1 MAKSSNSFAELASMQ
16 SEGAA
21 RDVVVDGPKIRRHN
35 FFQTLTFQ
43 VNLLLWKRFVEL
55 KKQPLEIAKI
65 VAPPLFFLLLI
76 ILLYAVFS
84 PDSQTGA
91 LEVLMVPMA
100 FWLFAQMIVVHVMY
114 EKKHR
119 LQEAMKMMGL
129 LDASYWIAY
138 FIFDAILIGFGIAL
152 LSMIMASTYGLFN
165 GADLGSV
172 FGLVWV
178 YLLALAPFGFFMCSV
193 FDNPQTAGQVTL
205 AVMLGFYVMYIAL
218 VLQQKSDSFQG
229 FCCLFPPL
237 AFQLGVNSFKSN
249 YHGIG
254 LNQICG
260 MLLLDTGMYSVLA
273 WYFAQ
278 IWPSEVGVRKPFW
291 FPLDPNYWTGV
302 ESRDGRSAASSNTS
316 PLVENEIESQASK
329 AKQFPMEKA
338 NESVLGKPSVSINK
352 LKKTWDSG
360 QVAVNELS
368 FDMYANQI
376 FCLLGHNGAG
386 KTTVINMLT
395 GLMPPDYFSDGGA
408 TIYGYDV
415 HDEMDLIR
423 HTMGV
428 CPQHDVLF
436 EHMSVKEHIML
447 FSQLKGYSEAEAAA
461 EVEGL
466 AAQFHLDKRL
476 DHTGSEL
483 SGGQKRKLSVAIAI
497 CGGSKFVVLDE
508 PTAGLDPLARRELW
522 DLMASLRHG
531 RTILMTTHVSDT
543 YLMCLLAMSLLA
555 HAPFWCL
562 CM

>member
-1 MAKSSNSFAELASMQ
+1 MADGDSIAELASMQ

-21 RDVVVDGPKIRRHN
+21 QQAVVAGPKVRRHS
-35 FFQTLTFQ
+35 FFQTITFQ
-43 VNLLLWKRFVEL
+43 VSMLIWKRYVEL

-65 VAPPLFFLLLI
+65 IAPPLFFLLLI

-84 PDSQTGA
+84 PDSQTGT

-100 FWLFAQMIVVHVMY
+100 FWLFAQMIVVNVMY

-138 FIFDAILIGFGIAL
+138 FVFDAILIGFCISL
-152 LSMIMASTYGLFN
+152 LSMIMAATYNLFN
-165 GADLGSV
+165 SANLFDV
-172 FGLVWV
+172 FGLIWM
-178 YLLALAPFGFFMCSV
+178 YLLALAPFGFFLCSV

-218 VLQQKSDSFQG
+218 ILNEKSHSFQE

-237 AFQLGVNSFKSN
+237 AFQLGVNSFKTS
-249 YHGIG
+249 YAGIPLG
-254 LNQICG
+254 QICG
-260 MLLLDTGMYSVLA
+260 MLVLDTFMYSVLA
-273 WYFAQ
+273 WYCAQ
-278 IWPSEVGVRKPFW
+278 IWPSEIGVRKPFW
-291 FPLDPNYWTGV
+291 FPLDPNYWSG
-302 ESRDGRSAASSNTS
+302 SNGKGGKASSSSNTS
-316 PLVENEIESQASK
+316 PLVGNEIESQATN
-329 AKQFPMEKA
+329 AEKIPAEAA
-338 NESVLGKPSVSINK
+338 NEAVLGKPSVSINK

-360 QVAVNELS
+360 QIAVNGLS

-386 KTTVINMLT
+386 KTTTINLLT
-395 GLMPPDYFSDGGA
+395 GLMAPDYFSDGGA

-415 HDEMDLIR
+415 HEEMDLIR

-436 EHMSVKEHIML
+436 ENLSVKEHIML
-447 FSQLKGYSEAEAAA
+447 FSQLKGYSEEEAAA
-461 EVEGL
+461 EVEEL
-466 AAQFHLDKRL
+466 AVQFHLDKRL

-522 DLMASLRHG
+522 DLMSSLRQG
-531 RTILMTTHVSDT
+531 RTILLTTHVRVA
-543 YLMCLLAMSLLA
+543 Y
-555 HAPFWCL
+555 
-562 CM
+562 